1 MKANDYRPGLS
12 APLTTMYDII
22 FGAVPKYLSKAEFV
36 VKVMSP
42 YAIYQFVLLPLPFLG
57 LGLCFQYN
65 LIIMDEGG
73 AWSRWFFTAHK
84 NATINLLV
92 ADVITNIHSFICIV
106 TNHAGEDMYRWKTHA
121 KPLSGAFY
129 VRAVVSSANY
139 SAGNDYIDILHG
151 WYVFLIFPAY
161 CVCSQPTIHPLQVG

>member
-1 MKANDYRPGLS
+1 MKANDYKPGLS

-57 LGLCFQYN
+57 MAICFQYN
-65 LIIMDEGG
+65 LINVDEGD
-73 AWSRWFFTAHK
+73 AWSRWFFTAHR

-161 CVCSQPTIHPLQVG
+161 CVCSQLTIHPLRQV